1 MAITGEPFTATEIR
15 PTARARF
22 CHRLCGRLLSKGT
35 SRQPRSA
42 TPPVEDVQRELSH
55 IEPLDSRDRRVLR
68 YEDRARGVRRI
79 ELTHDLLCSVVK
91 AERAR
96 REKAEAVA
104 ASEALALR
112 LQTRLRAAVA

>member
-1 MAITGEPFTATEIR
+1 
-15 PTARARF
+15 
-22 CHRLCGRLLSKGT
+22 
-35 SRQPRSA
+35 
-42 TPPVEDVQRELSH
+42 
-55 IEPLDSRDRRVLR
+55 
-68 YEDRARGVRRI
+68 
-79 ELTHDLLCSVVK
+79 VVK